1 MKLYKVGNP
10 DAIADGAES
19 IDVALSNLTDPV
31 NKYKIVAS
39 RGTDTAVYDLTIAK
53 RNSDAEIV
61 KVIGQKGLPDE
72 TVANKVSST
81 DPDKNTKYVL
91 YVRDDLKDLALY
103 IKSSNEKAKISL
115 EGVSD
120 SQVGE
125 FNADISLPLDQKE
138 IKKVITVVATDNT
151 KKNYDLVISREN
163 RVARLDEVAVNDT
176 VIEYKNGAYTAY
188 LDESAYPTM
197 ENATAKEIGR
207 AHV

>member
-1 MKLYKVGNP
+1 M
-10 DAIADGAES
+10 
-19 IDVALSNLTDPV
+19 
-31 NKYKIVAS
+31 
-39 RGTDTAVYDLTIAK
+39 
-53 RNSDAEIV
+53 
-61 KVIGQKGLPDE
+61 
-72 TVANKVSST
+72 
-81 DPDKNTKYVL
+81 L

-125 FNADISLPLDQKE
+125 FNADVSLPLDQKE

-197 ENATAKEIGR
+197 ENATAKVVIKALLMIGVLLWRVGRSSARR
-207 AHV
+207 AGAWRRRGSCPDR